1 MAKAWKDVIASPQ
14 YQSLSPQQQTEA
26 QAQYFDEV
34 VAPNVSRDE
43 WPAVRD
49 QFYSAYPSSLEQ
61 QRSSNQQGA
70 SGGVGQWAQPTP
82 TPTAADNAEQAARG
96 FVNIPFDILQGGANL
111 INAGTSA
118 VGLGNVL
125 DPVYRPVDRPT
136 DPWAQA
142 GEAIGT
148 YLVPGAGAVRGAMIG
163 SVANA
168 GNQPGDFAENATK
181 EMAINTA
188 LMGAPALYRG
198 ARQLIRGGEA
208 STSATGAINTA
219 NDVSQLAR
227 SASGRDVIAN
237 QAAIVSDDVARAAE
251 TAGVDVNSLTPGMRS
266 GSRGVAHAE
275 GALAS
280 TPGVTQ
286 DAHFLAFNEIAS
298 KLNRNLDEFGA
309 AAGNASEKSAAIKSR
324 VISNLDEMKSAER
337 AAWDEVRS
345 TMPQQK
351 MRLSNANAV
360 VQGEKSAG
368 VPLTP
373 EMKQLEAA
381 NNRSGVTFDGM
392 KAWRAKF
399 ADAEQK
405 YIRTGEANAARRA
418 GEMRSAITDDMRIMA
433 ENGGFLESWSAAND
447 LSKARFAA
455 QSNAESI
462 FGRDLATDALIT
474 NGVKALQSS
483 SAKGLNGQGGF
494 HSMIS
499 ALPESERVVAVASIL
514 QDALSHGVRGGKA
527 DVAGIQ
533 HVATILTPQNSAAI
547 GRYSKELGRIS
558 NAYGTLARAAIK
570 PQQYIERTGRTS
582 DVLDTLNSGLP
593 KITETVLNAIGNST
607 SGAVVGGVGGGVVG
621 AAAGAVAGAAI
632 KGTVAK
638 LSSTRSGRFAIEKAI
653 QEATRAVRS
662 GASEQ
667 SLAAAERRFL
677 SNKVAVKAIRDA
689 VGSEEFNRL
698 SRAGIV
704 ATISGI
710 NGNYE

>member
-1 MAKAWKDVIASPQ
+1 MMEVTANGKTFNFPEGTSTEDIGSAIDEYFAGQATVQENQDQNPQ
-14 YQSLSPQQQTEA
+14 PQQSLLQS
-26 QAQYFDEV
+26 
-34 VAPNVSRDE
+34 
-43 WPAVRD
+43 
-49 QFYSAYPSSLEQ
+49 
-61 QRSSNQQGA
+61 
-70 SGGVGQWAQPTP
+70 
-82 TPTAADNAEQAARG
+82 AEQAGRG
-96 FVNIPFDILQGGANL
+96 LVNIPFDVLQGGASL
-111 INAGTSA
+111 INAISQ
-118 VGLGNVL
+118 GLGGPRVL
-125 DPVYRPVDRPT
+125 DDVYRPVDRPT
-136 DPWAQA
+136 DPYAQA
-142 GEAIGT
+142 GEAIGG

-188 LMGAPALYRG
+188 LMGAPVLYRG

-208 STSATGAINTA
+208 ATPAAGAINTA
-219 NDVSQLAR
+219 NDVSQLSR
-227 SASGRDVIAN
+227 SPSGREAVAN
-237 QAAIVSDDVARAAE
+237 QAAIISDDVARAAE
-251 TAGVDVNSLTPGMRS
+251 TAGVDINTLTPGMRS

-309 AAGNASEKSAAIKSR
+309 AAGNSSEKSSAIKSR

-337 AAWDEVRS
+337 AAWDKVRT
-345 TMPQQK
+345 TMPRQR
-351 MRLSNANAV
+351 MRLNNANDV

-418 GEMRSAITDDMRIMA
+418 GEMRSAITDDMRVMA
-433 ENGGFLESWSAAND
+433 ENGGFLDSWSAAND
-447 LSKARFAA
+447 LSKARFSA

-638 LSSTRSGRFAIEKAI
+638 LSSTRSGRYAIEKAI
-653 QEATRAVRS
+653 QEATKAVKS
-662 GASEQ
+662 GAGN
-667 SLAAAERRFL
+667 AAIASAERRF
-677 SNKVAVKAIRDA
+677 SANRAAMKALRDA
-689 VGSEEFNRL
+689 VSNEELKRL
-698 SRAGIV
+698 TRVGIV
-704 ATISGI
+704 SSISGM
-710 NGNYE
+710 NAEENNDN